1 MTQTA
6 KVYGGSLYGLAKDEG
21 VSADIMSE
29 LDAVADIFRDNP
41 RYLDLLVLPSLPKEE
56 RCSFLDESFK
66 GQVHQYLLNFLK
78 ILVENGTIG
87 EYFGCVEAFRESYY
101 RDNGICAVTCISALP
116 LSDELCDKLRI
127 KLGNM
132 TGKTIVLT
140 VKVDPSVLGGIKLYM
155 NGNSYDGTVASRL
168 SEVQS
173 LLFDTVL

>member
-6 KVYGGSLYGLAKDEG
+6 KVYGSSLYELAKDENLT
-21 VSADIMSE
+21 AEIMPE
-29 LDAVADIFRDNP
+29 LDAVAKIFRENP
-41 RYLDLLVLPSLPKEE
+41 KYLELLVLPSVPKEE
-56 RCSFLDESFK
+56 RCGALDESLR

-101 RDNGICAVTCISALP
+101 RDNGICAVTCVSAVP
-116 LSDELCDKLRI
+116 LSDELSDKLRL
-127 KLGNM
+127 KLEKM

-140 VKVDPSVLGGIKLYM
+140 MKVDPDVLGGIKLYM

-168 SEVQS
+168 SEVQKI
-173 LLFDTVL
+173 LFDTVL